1 MVGRVKQVTSTVVAR
16 TEVSTGVHLL
26 WADAPEIAAVA
37 RPGQYVMVRCGEGRD
52 MVLRRP
58 LSIHRVTQDKNV
70 AFLFAAVGQGTE
82 WLSRRRQGDQVDLF
96 GPLGNGFQVDPS
108 SKNWL
113 LVAGGI
119 GIAPLAALADQA
131 MENGCSVTLLYGAGN
146 VSQLCTDPR
155 SLPGVETVVV
165 TEDGSSGEKG
175 MVTDVLPRYAAGA
188 DQVFACGPLP
198 MYRRMAE
205 ISRELAGKPT
215 QVLLEVVMG
224 CGVGACLGCSVE
236 TRHGQKLVC
245 KDGPVFDLNEIVWDK
260 IAAPPGGRRC
270 LLTKSDDLA

>member
-1 MVGRVKQVTSTVVAR
+1 MGRVKQVTSTVVAR

-26 WADAPEIAAVA
+26 WADAPQIAAVA

-96 GPLGNGFQVDPS
+96 GPMGNGFQVDPS

-119 GIAPLAALADQA
+119 GIAPLAALADKA

-146 VSQLCTDPR
+146 VSQLCADPR

-198 MYRRMAE
+198 MYWRMAE
-205 ISRELAGKPT
+205 ISRELAGKPV
-215 QVLLEVVMG
+215 QVLLEVVLG

-260 IAAPPGGRRC
+260 MTAPPGGRRC